1 MVVPLEGQPP
11 VSIGNRQPR
20 AWIPLPFRAYFWVPL
35 VLFLLLAAIGLEV
48 ALRISNKNQ
57 GFPMGKTPRDD
68 QILHYAYVS
77 TLIPGLIA
85 LLTVGFYRPYL
96 LLLLRLW
103 FVNPSKFMFF
113 VPLADRD
120 VGRSHVGVDRY

>member
-11 VSIGNRQPR
+11 VSTGNRQPR

-77 TLIPGLIA
+77 TLIRGLIA
-85 LLTVGFYRPYL
+85 LLTVALIDLTSCYYHGCGSSTRADSCSLFPL
-96 LLLLRLW
+96 LT
-103 FVNPSKFMFF
+103 VT
-113 VPLADRD
+113 
-120 VGRSHVGVDRY
+120 